1 MNRMADGISTTSNGT
16 EGGLGSLVVKL
27 VKEPEKSL
35 QEIRYQAE
43 LLAEYILIGIDVK
56 FNLIYMEQF

>member
-1 MNRMADGISTTSNGT
+1 MNRMADGISATSNGT